1 MVKESTHLFAA
12 NRIFRQI
19 KDREIKKIIGANM
32 DHYYLGSVIPDAF
45 YYVRTGKKNDVSA
58 ILHGKTG
65 NLTNEIIFK
74 ILDIAREKPN
84 EKDLA
89 FIMGYCTHCA
99 LDITFHPVLYYFTGN
114 YRDGSVPRKR
124 STYLHYHYET
134 YLDKK
139 WNDSFR
145 FESIIH
151 PKFLDDITFP
161 DLISAKMNVPKKKI
175 RKAIK
180 RQRLFNRLDRS
191 RLIYYILYFLAKLR
205 LINKVLLALFY
216 ENLKKDKT
224 VLADDLEYRDVI
236 TGESKKSS
244 QKDLFEASFKLGGE
258 MIKAAFDYS
267 RDRMTRDEC
276 ARVISGKSLSTG
288 RLNVGAAEVKYTLFS
303 E

>member
-84 EKDLA
+84 EKNLA

-145 FESIIH
+145 FERIIH
-151 PKFLDDITFP
+151 PKLLDDITFP

-180 RQRLFNRLDRS
+180 RQRSFNRLDRNRS
-191 RLIYYILYFLAKLR
+191 IYYFLYFLAKLR
-205 LINKVLLALFY
+205 LINEVPLGLFY
-216 ENLKKDKT
+216 ENIKKDKT
-224 VLADDLEYRDVI
+224 VLTDELEYRDVI
-236 TGESKKSS
+236 TGESKRSS
-244 QKDLFEASFKLGGE
+244 QKDLFEASFKLGKE

-267 RDRMTRDEC
+267 RDRITKDEC
-276 ARVISGKSLSTG
+276 ERVISGRSLSTG
-288 RLNVGAAEVKYTLFS
+288 RLNVGASKVKYTRFS